1 MVTINRLAG
10 MIMTIAGMKQSIDH
24 ITGPLGVRGRKSD
37 NLLIG
42 EKLGWAPGQPLYE
55 GLQKTYP
62 WIEKQVKLTARERTS
77 TTETMTSVQ
86 S

>member
-10 MIMTIAGMKQSIDH
+10 MIMKIAGKKQPIDP
-24 ITGPLGVRGRKSD
+24 INGPLGVRGRKSD
-37 NLLIG
+37 NLRIG
-42 EKLGWAPGQPLYE
+42 EKLGWAPSQPLYK

-62 WIEKQVKLTARERTS
+62 WIENRVRQTAQERTS
-77 TTETMTSVQ
+77 TTVTLTSAR

>member
-1 MVTINRLAG
+1 MVTINRHAG
-10 MIMTIAGMKQSIDH
+10 MIMTIAGKKQSIDP
-24 ITGPLGVRGRKSD
+24 INGPLGVRGRKSD

-42 EKLGWAPGQPLYE
+42 EKLGWVPSQPLYE

-62 WIEKQVKLTARERTS
+62 WMEKQVKLTARERTS
-77 TTETMTSVQ
+77 TTVTMTAVQ